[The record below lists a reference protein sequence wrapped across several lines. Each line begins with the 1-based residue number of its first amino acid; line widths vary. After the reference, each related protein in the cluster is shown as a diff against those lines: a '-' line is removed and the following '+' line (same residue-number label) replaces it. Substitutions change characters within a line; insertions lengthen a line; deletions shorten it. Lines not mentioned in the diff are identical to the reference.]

1 MMESIIGSTLSPFQA
16 ASFLSFLLDVSLKSL
31 PIFAAAGLVC
41 LRLRRASAASRHAL
55 WVVTVVSLMC
65 LPTFC
70 ILLPRWSVPLL
81 PAAAQHPT
89 QAPTPVGSRVEEAAP
104 RQPLAMEQP
113 PMAGVGKLSRQPLPA
128 TGSADSISSP
138 TSSLSAPDVSP
149 SPTAPVIAPIAAN
162 LKPFS
167 PTSRRGVFRPT
178 MKQLILAIWL
188 GGVLMVL
195 TRAFIGITAARRLV
209 RRCQEVVSGP
219 LVDAAEQA
227 RETLSLSFRVPLRE
241 SPPGTVV
248 VPMTFGLLRPV
259 VLLPSGAADWPAE
272 RLRVVLLHEIAHVK
286 RRDWLTTML
295 AEVACALYWFHP
307 LVWLTAHRLR
317 AESEQACDDLV
328 LTSGVQAVDYADHLL
343 EVVRGLTGRRGSMA
357 AVVTMAQERGLT
369 GRLKTILAES
379 KNRSAATGRG
389 LAVAVLTTLVIVM
402 PLAAM
407 HLVTRLNLEKS
418 NGRNATRVATL
429 PGGAQVE
436 LVAVTATRMV
446 RNQGKTDTIAP
457 YNSFAPDG
465 TELPISSN
473 LSTSDGN
480 SKARRLHPDW
490 RWTGGTMVSFSR
502 NSDSQ
507 LRFYCGYNNTM
518 IDFPCNSNG
527 QVGFISQVGFYSFV
541 LRMPAK
547 TPYDPVLKQIVLGS
561 DRHGH
566 IQKVVSAMDP
576 WPICTGIIP
585 QRDGRADIEI
595 KFPEGNLHTVLTA
608 PLIGTACRHLP
619 TGQTILLSVN
629 SHSLFP
635 SYQIQ
640 IRGKHYP
647 TTEVSVT
654 APSGYLSGAN
664 GEVIPLGVGG
674 KRTPLQRYCYTSY
687 GPEGF
692 LVRRVLVEGKK
703 RVSFS
708 FSTAEIKAKHII
720 GFQYQQRPIHTVVFR
735 NVALAPNSPAAR
747 QPVPPPW

>member
-1 MMESIIGSTLSPFQA
+1 MESVLPPFSA

-31 PIFAAAGLVC
+31 PIFAAAWLVC
-41 LRLRRASAASRHAL
+41 LGLRRASAASRHAL
-55 WVVTVVSLMC
+55 RVVTVLSLLY
-65 LPTFC
+65 LPAFC
-70 ILLPRWSVPLL
+70 ILLPRWSVPVL
-81 PAAAQHPT
+81 PASAQHHAQT
-89 QAPTPVGSRVEEAAP
+89 SAPVVSRVEEVAP
-104 RQPLAMEQP
+104 RQPLATEQP
-113 PMAGVGKLSRQPLPA
+113 PTTGVGKLSPQASPA
-128 TGSADSISSP
+128 TGSAASMSSHAP
-138 TSSLSAPDVSP
+138 SLSASVVSLP
-149 SPTAPVIAPIAAN
+149 LPAAPVVANPRPI
-162 LKPFS
+162 
-167 PTSRRGVFRPT
+167 TSTTRRPAFTPT
-178 MKQLILAIWL
+178 MTQLILATWL
-188 GGVLMVL
+188 AGVLMIL
-195 TRAFIGITAARRLV
+195 ARALIGIVAARRLV
-209 RRCQEVVSGP
+209 RRCQKAISGP
-219 LVDAAEQA
+219 LVDAVEQA
-227 RETLSLSFRVPLRE
+227 RATLGFSYGVAVWEDS
-241 SPPGTVV
+241 SGTEVI

-259 VLLPSGAADWPAE
+259 VLLPYGAASWPAE
-272 RLRVVLLHEIAHVK
+272 RLRVVMLHEIAHVK

-295 AEVACALYWFHP
+295 AEVTCALYWFHP
-307 LVWLTAHRLR
+307 LVWLSSHRLR

-343 EVVRGLTGRRGSMA
+343 EIVRGLTGRRGSMR
-357 AVVTMAQERGLT
+357 AVVTMAQERDLT

-379 KNRSAATGRG
+379 KNRRAATGRG

-407 HLVTRLNLEKS
+407 HLVTRPNLEKS

-436 LVAVTATRMV
+436 LVAVTTTRMV
-446 RNQGKTDTIAP
+446 RNQGKGDTIAA

-465 TELPISSN
+465 TELPISPN

-547 TPYDPVLKQIVLGS
+547 TPYDPVLKRIVLGW

-566 IQKVVSAMDP
+566 IQKIVSAMDP
-576 WPICTGIIP
+576 RPICMGIIP

-595 KFPEGNLHTVLTA
+595 KFPAGNLHTVLTA

-647 TTEVSVT
+647 TTEVSVI
-654 APSGYLSGAN
+654 APSGYLCGPTDD
-664 GEVIPLGVGG
+664 EVIPLGVGG
-674 KRTPLQRYCYTSY
+674 KRAPLHLYNREAY

-747 QPVPPPW
+747 QPLPPPW